1 MSSVETG
8 QMSSVETRQVSA
20 VGTSDMHAAELKVPK
35 ALDNIIFWVG
45 GPNLGTVHGE
55 KQPSLYFLCG
65 PLPPRTQFHFQN
77 RLSPFFAQLEAAG
90 TFVGKNATFQLPT
103 HNSPTLWIQP
113 LKLCGVFGNT
123 VAPGRKIPI

>member
-1 MSSVETG
+1 MQRHGGRPAGKHSIYPNILTVCEITVYFSI
-8 QMSSVETRQVSA
+8 
-20 VGTSDMHAAELKVPK
+20 PK
-35 ALDNIIFWVG
+35 ALDNINFWVG

-90 TFVGKNATFQLPT
+90 TFVGKNAAFQFPS
-103 HNSPTLWIQP
+103 HNSPTLWIEP

>member
-1 MSSVETG
+1 M
-8 QMSSVETRQVSA
+8 A
-20 VGTSDMHAAELKVPK
+20 VLNRPEPRALAQTFPPK
-35 ALDNIIFWVG
+35 YLPEALDNINFWVG

-90 TFVGKNATFQLPT
+90 TFVGKNATFQLHA

>member
-1 MSSVETG
+1 MPV
-8 QMSSVETRQVSA
+8 A
-20 VGTSDMHAAELKVPK
+20 VVRCGACGPLLQRLKGGLPNFDQYKKPK

-90 TFVGKNATFQLPT
+90 TFVSKIASFQFHSYNP
-103 HNSPTLWIQP
+103 PTLWIQP
-113 LKLCGVFGNT
+113 LKLCSVFGNT

>member
-1 MSSVETG
+1 MAAGQQLLCSAQVVEKLEAKCSSISTH
-8 QMSSVETRQVSA
+8 QI
-20 VGTSDMHAAELKVPK
+20 PK
-35 ALDNIIFWVG
+35 ALDNINFWVG

-90 TFVGKNATFQLPT
+90 TFVGKNATFQLHA

-113 LKLCGVFGNT
+113 LKLCGVFGST
-123 VAPGRKIPI
+123 HAPKGKIPI